1 MHGCTTLEN
10 IFGNIIAVIVVAGL
24 VLGIPAA
31 QEAKDTRYHIHEVGE
46 VLTAHN
52 TGHFLDSLFAV
63 QLDCGIMGDLV
74 EIVMVV
80 DDRAGEGIIL
90 QFCLGTERGG
100 GILNGC
106 GRYPP

>member
-1 MHGCTTLEN
+1 MTSS
-10 IFGNIIAVIVVAGL
+10 
-24 VLGIPAA
+24 IPAVSYTHLDVYKR
-31 QEAKDTRYHIHEVGE
+31 Q
-46 VLTAHN
+46 
-52 TGHFLDSLFAV
+52 GHFLDSLFAV

-100 GILNGC
+100 GILTDPAQQRLDLAAHLSGMGAAGTRC
-106 GRYPP
+106 V